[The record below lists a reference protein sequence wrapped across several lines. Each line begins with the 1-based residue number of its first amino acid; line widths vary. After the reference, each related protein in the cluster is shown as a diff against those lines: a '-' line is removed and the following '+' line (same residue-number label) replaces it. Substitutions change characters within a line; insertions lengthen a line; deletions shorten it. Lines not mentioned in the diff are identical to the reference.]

1 MQFIKEELINKEH
14 LKVLERA
21 RSTYGF
27 KKQVSV
33 VSEELSELA
42 IVCDKFQ
49 RYDDDQEGV
58 QALYDKAAE
67 ETADVLVALNHL
79 FEIFQFD
86 KATLDYWV
94 GVKIARLERWMKQSP
109 KLEMS
114 TVDRELVEA
123 GKHTK
128 RESIC
133 KGCEH
138 SGKWQNLKP
147 GGVCVVCVE
156 NGGINYTPKAGKE

>member
-1 MQFIKEELINKEH
+1 MQFIKEGLINSEH
-14 LKVLERA
+14 LEVLKRA
-21 RSTYGF
+21 RDTYGL

-58 QALYDKAAE
+58 QALYNKAAE
-67 ETADVLVALNHL
+67 ETADVLVVLNHL

-86 KATLDYWV
+86 EDTLRYWV
-94 GVKIARLERWMKQSP
+94 DVKVDRLNRWMNQSS
-109 KLEMS
+109 KSELT
-114 TVDRELVEA
+114 TVDRELVQA
-123 GKHTK
+123 GQHTR
-128 RESIC
+128 RETIC

-147 GGVCVVCVE
+147 GGVCVFCVQ